1 MATTEIGD
9 RRSRAFTPSDPLAI
23 RLYSAAISGSFLGL
37 FLLAWNRSETHFSS
51 NFKAVICFTLAAQ
64 AGELLRIQLWKD
76 MSFSLAL
83 PVLLAAGMILPAG
96 EAAAVAFVGSIDV
109 GEMRRRLPA
118 SRIIF
123 NSAEIGLS
131 VIAASSV
138 FHLLDD
144 GSLHWPLVIAPALAA
159 FVTDAVV
166 NAALVAWPASYLEDV
181 SPVDAVRRMFGPNAE
196 ARLRYIAIGMMAP
209 LIATVWQSAGAIG
222 LAAFFLPLML
232 AWSAFRHAEEL
243 VAASRQIESKNESL
257 LQALED
263 VASERRDERLALA
276 GELHDQVLPAL
287 FQVDLMAQVLKQDL
301 ADGRLLV
308 LEEDLP
314 PLVEGV
320 KRATRATRELT
331 NDLRESSLGPGGLV
345 AAIRSIA
352 RDLEAFSTTRF
363 DLDLMNVSAEETSQL
378 VAYQVCREAMIN
390 ASKHS
395 RSEWVTVRLA
405 GDPAGFRLVVSDEG
419 VGFSTRVASR
429 PLHFGLQLMSERVEA
444 AGGHLTVDSMLGR
457 GTTVSLILPR

>member
-1 MATTEIGD
+1 MAATQIGD
-9 RRSRAFTPSDPLAI
+9 QRSPVPAQSDPLAI
-23 RLYSAAISGSFLGL
+23 RLYSAAISGSFLVL
-37 FLLAWNRSETHFSS
+37 FWLAWNRSETHFTTSIR
-51 NFKAVICFTLAAQ
+51 AVICFTLAAQ
-64 AGELLRIQLWKD
+64 AAELLRIQLWRD

-109 GEMRRRLPA
+109 GELRRRLPA

-131 VIAASSV
+131 VMAASSV

-144 GSLHWPLVIAPALAA
+144 GSLHWPLVLAPAFAA
-159 FVTDAVV
+159 FVADAVV
-166 NAALVAWPASYLEDV
+166 NAALVVWPASYLEHV
-181 SPVDAVRRMFGPNAE
+181 SPSDALTRMFGPNPE
-196 ARLRYIAIGMMAP
+196 ALLRYIAIGMMAP
-209 LIATVWQSAGAIG
+209 LIATVWESAGPVG
-222 LAAFFLPLML
+222 LAAFFLPLLL

-287 FQVDLMAQVLKQDL
+287 YQVDLMAQVLKQDL

-314 PLVEGV
+314 PLVRGV
-320 KRATRATRELT
+320 KLATRATRELT

-352 RDLEAFSTTRF
+352 RDLEASSNTRF
-363 DLDLMNVSAEETSQL
+363 DLDLMDVSAEETSQL
-378 VAYQVCREAMIN
+378 VAYQVGREAMIN

-395 RSEWVTVRLA
+395 RSKRVTVRLT
-405 GDPAGFRLVVSDEG
+405 GDPLGFRLEVSDEG
-419 VGFSTRVASR
+419 VGFSTRVAST
-429 PLHFGLQLMSERVEA
+429 PLHFGLQLMAERAEA
-444 AGGHLTVDSMLGR
+444 AGGHLTVDSMLGG
-457 GTTVSLILPR
+457 GTTVSLVLPR